1 MSLVPKGL
9 REAERDARS
18 HIEKGTGLSDG
29 AVTRIC
35 EVLLEVVR
43 RNDEAMAALDAKLRA
58 EGNPDVWCN
67 PPYSNR
73 SGK

>member
-18 HIEKGTGLSDG
+18 HVEKGTGLSDG
-29 AVTRIC
+29 AVKRIC

-43 RNDEAMAALDAKLRA
+43 RNDEAMTALEAKLRA
-58 EGNPDVWCN
+58 EGNPDVLALDA
-67 PPYSNR
+67 SKSR